1 MGHIIAMGGGGF
13 SMELENPALDRY
25 IIAQTGK
32 ATPRVCF
39 LAQAS
44 GESLDYTVRFYR
56 AYSSLG
62 CQPVHLSL
70 YSCPVVDLAALFA
83 QQDVIFVGGGNTR
96 SMLAVW
102 HEWGLPDLLRAAYAR
117 GAVLAGVSAGANC
130 WFEQN
135 ITDSVVPELSVLPG
149 LGFLPGSFCP
159 HYDGEAQRRPAYHRF
174 LAEGA
179 ILPGYAADDGVAF
192 HFVDGALQR
201 IVSSRPNARGYRLE
215 MVDGQPVETPLTT
228 DLLEGRK
235 E

>member
-13 SMELENPALDRY
+13 SMEPENPALDRY
-25 IIAQTGK
+25 ILAQTGK

-56 AYSSLG
+56 AFSALG
-62 CQPVHLSL
+62 CQPTHLSL
-70 YSCPVVDLAALFA
+70 YACPVGDLAGLIAA
-83 QQDVIFVGGGNTR
+83 QDVIYVGGGNTK

-102 HEWGLPDLLRAAYAR
+102 REWGLPELLHAAHAR
-117 GAVLAGVSAGANC
+117 GAVLAGLSAGANC

-149 LGFLPGSFCP
+149 LGFLSGSFCP
-159 HYDGEAQRRPAYHRF
+159 HSGGEEQRRPAYHRF
-174 LAEGA
+174 LAAGA
-179 ILPGYAADDGVAF
+179 IQPGYAADDGVGF

-201 IVSSRPNARGYRLE
+201 IVSSRPNGRGYRLDL
-215 MVDGQPVETPLTT
+215 VDGQPVESPLTPE
-228 DLLEGRK
+228 LLK
-235 E
+235 P

>member
-13 SMELENPALDRY
+13 SMEPENPALDRY

-32 ATPRVCF
+32 TAPRVCF
-39 LAQAS
+39 LPQAS

-56 AYSSLG
+56 AFSALG
-62 CQPVHLSL
+62 CQPTHISL
-70 YSCPVVDLAALFA
+70 FACPVVDLAALLA
-83 QQDVIFVGGGNTR
+83 QQDVIYVGGGNTK

-102 HEWGLPDLLRAAYAR
+102 REWNLPELLHAAYQR
-117 GAVLAGVSAGANC
+117 GAVLAGLSAGANC

-149 LGFLPGSFCP
+149 LGFVPGSFCP

-192 HFVDGALQR
+192 HFVDGALQHV
-201 IVSSRPNARGYRLE
+201 VSSRPNARGYRLAL
-215 MVDGQPVETPLTT
+215 VDRQPVETPMAT
-228 DLLEGRK
+228 DFLEGQ
-235 E
+235 EE